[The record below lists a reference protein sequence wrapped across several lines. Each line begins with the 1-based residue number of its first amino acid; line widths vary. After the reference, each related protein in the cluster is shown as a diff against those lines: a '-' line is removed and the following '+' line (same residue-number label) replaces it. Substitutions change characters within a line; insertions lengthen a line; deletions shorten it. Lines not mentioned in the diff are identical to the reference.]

1 MTPEQ
6 GFGML
11 AIGMAVIFTIAF
23 IVYWAIKKQ
32 ERDKKVE
39 QEKKEREK
47 IYGSN

>member
-32 ERDKKVE
+32 ERDKKLLHKTPSLDCE
-39 QEKKEREK
+39 CFQ
-47 IYGSN
+47 